1 MGGGENALKST
12 QRSVK
17 EGIRD
22 SIARTNMPKPDAA
35 TLGMLFWGALLSF
48 GYAIPWSSS
57 FLLLSQLGIKLFVA
71 RDRETCSR
79 IQQRVKWFSHTADS
93 GKGYGYF
100 IGKWFFGSAN
110 IFNEGNG
117 APHFDI
123 WIITTDAKYAE
134 LSRDQREVTSP
145 SDSGLLPAPLPQESP
160 CDAQPAPKP
169 PKDIQVYERT
179 GSYGSVWFKSRRIRG
194 EALKPLAYCT
204 DQDAAV
210 SGILKY
216 YAQHRHAVALL
227 HGPPGT
233 GKTAVSFLVAERLNA
248 SYCNTLKPWQP
259 GDSLG
264 DLYCEARPS
273 EEKPLVIC
281 FDEIDGPIFNMM
293 DGKAPH
299 LSKRT
304 PTAIVDKEG
313 WNRMLDDID
322 RGFFPY
328 LILVM
333 TTNVPPSAIRGK
345 DEAYLRTGRVNVEIE
360 LKQKK

>member
-1 MGGGENALKST
+1 M
-12 QRSVK
+12 SVK

-22 SIARTNMPKPDAA
+22 SVACTNMPKPDAA

-48 GYAIPWSSS
+48 AYAIPWSSS

-134 LSRDQREVTSP
+134 LSRDQREVASS
-145 SDSGLLPAPLPQESP
+145 SDSGLLPAPTPLESESP
-160 CDAQPAPKP
+160 SDAPPAPKP

-299 LSKRT
+299 LSKST